1 MIQLLQTLVF
11 NLFCIILF
19 TIIYYLLGSQFSKSA
34 GSGPNNL
41 LDFFQ
46 LSTTV
51 QAGVGVT
58 NLYPSSTATSV
69 AMIAQQ
75 FVMLSTHLIT
85 IYLFTL

>member
-1 MIQLLQTLVF
+1 MIQLLQTLFF
-11 NLFCIILF
+11 NLFCIIIF
-19 TIIYYLLGSQFSKSA
+19 TIVYSMMGPQFNKT
-34 GSGPNNL
+34 GNSGPNNL

-58 NLYPSSTATSV
+58 NLYPNSTSSKI

-85 IYLFTL
+85 LYIFTL

>member
-1 MIQLLQTLVF
+1 MIQLLQTLFF
-11 NLFCIILF
+11 NLFCIVLF
-19 TIIYYLLGSQFSKSA
+19 TIVYYLLGNQFNKNA

-58 NLYPSSTATSV
+58 NLYPNSTATSI

-85 IYLFTL
+85 LYIFTL